1 MKNAVESSDQTRKEA
16 VINTITIEPTKTGC
30 LVIEMPV
37 TFLPN
42 SLRSGKIIAEE
53 IKALCEKTTR
63 ERLVNKLERFLQRAY
78 IAEGKKDYFRAGRAF
93 ALALFCEGR
102 LKNDVKANAY
112 TYVLSAM
119 PVY

>member
-1 MKNAVESSDQTRKEA
+1 MKNTNEAPNQIRKEA
-16 VINTITIEPTKTGC
+16 VINTITIEPTKTGR
-30 LVIEMPV
+30 LVIEAPV

-53 IKALCEKTTR
+53 TKALCEKATR
-63 ERLVNKLERFLQRAY
+63 ERLVNKLERFLKRASK
-78 IAEGKKDYFRAGRAF
+78 AEGEKDYFRAGRAF
-93 ALALFCEGR
+93 ALALLCEGR
-102 LKNDVKANAY
+102 LKDDVKANAY